1 MIHGFTQTARCW
13 APIDGHLAHH
23 DLVLLDAPG
32 HGEAA
37 HLLLNLPDGGQAL
50 AEQGGPGTYLGY
62 SMGGRFCLHAAL
74 ARPDLVE
81 RLVLVSA
88 TGGIDD
94 DGQRAARRR
103 ADETLADHLLAVGVE
118 TFVDEWLAQPL
129 FAGLS
134 PERAHRDARLANP
147 ADGLASSLRL
157 AGTGTQTPLW
167 SRLPEL
173 RMPVLV
179 VAGADDAKFVAAAE
193 RLAAGL
199 GSTAELAI
207 IAGAG
212 HTAHLEQPQEFLAA
226 LDSWLLRSGDDLVPP
241 RAPNHRQN
249 G

>member
-1 MIHGFTQTARCW
+1 MIHGFTQTSRCW
-13 APIDGHLAHH
+13 APIDGHLADH

-32 HGEAA
+32 HGTAA
-37 HLLLNLPDGGQAL
+37 HLRLDLPTGGRAL
-50 AEQGGPGTYLGY
+50 AEQGGRGTYVGY

-94 DGQRAARRR
+94 DAERADRRR
-103 ADETLADHLLAVGVE
+103 ADEALADHLLSVGVPA
-118 TFVDEWLAQPL
+118 FLNEWLAQPL

-134 PERAHRDARLANP
+134 SERAHRDARLVNSAE
-147 ADGLASSLRL
+147 GLASSLRL

-199 GSTAELAI
+199 GATAEVAI
-207 IAGAG
+207 IPGAG
-212 HTAHLEQPQEFLAA
+212 HTAHLEQPEEFLAA
-226 LDSWLLRSGDDLVPP
+226 LDAWLLRTGDDLVPP